1 MERNIIKAIVL
12 SALVALS
19 GLFQRIAA
27 QDTVSGIVRS
37 ASTGEVF
44 TGASVTVCGGEASA
58 MSGEDGRFGIA
69 AQTWDVLEIKAPGCE
84 TQYVALRGRTDVEV
98 YVVAES
104 DAVPFYTEKSMSA
117 SAADVAGSM
126 LPATT
131 SVNENADMLL
141 SGAVHSIRLSGIDA
155 AASATFVRGMH
166 SLNMTSCPLYIVD
179 GLEWQNPEGVTSLHA
194 GYLNNP
200 LALIP
205 PEDVESVEVLKNG
218 TAIYGAKAANGVIVI
233 NTKRARNM
241 ATEIAFNASVGI
253 KSPFKT
259 VPVMNATDYR
269 IYATEVMGGMEN
281 INSLKDTYAFIDDD
295 ASGYNYAA
303 SHNDTDWMKEINK
316 TAFTQ
321 NYGISVRGGDEIA
334 LYYFSLDY
342 ARNGG
347 CVDGT
352 DFSRLSVRFNSDIS
366 FTKKL
371 TARADIAFSQ
381 VSRNLFDD
389 GLDALSSPVYMAYV
403 KSPLYS
409 PYQYDA
415 SGNLFDKIS
424 DTDEL
429 GTGNPLAV
437 TNNADGEGKNY
448 RFTASLRPR
457 MKFSECFSLSAV
469 AGISWDKIKE
479 NLFTPDFGLAEVNL
493 YNDQGDRY
501 GEGDNSVASL
511 MTRNIT
517 LTLGLDAEW
526 RVLTGKHDLSLKAG
540 ASYINNVYECDYGK
554 GYNTGSDYLK
564 SLDVTTSSL
573 RTTDGYDCDW
583 RNVSWHVLVGY
594 NYLERYHLSGT
605 LTMESSSRLG
615 KKADTS
621 FRLCGIGWGLF
632 PSLDAAWI
640 ISNESFMKNAA
651 WIDYLRLRTGY
662 DMTGNDDI
670 PIGAPSAYF
679 ASTGV
684 VGLAKGIVLSNVG
697 NEKLTWEK
705 TGTFTAGL
713 DLSILRN
720 RLSLSAEFYHSST
733 TNLLIQ
739 KTLSEEFGLE
749 AYWTNDGRLS
759 NTGFDFTLRTRIID
773 NRRWKLSAG
782 ITAGHYTNKVKSLGG
797 ESFIT
802 TISGGNILTAENLP
816 LGVFY
821 GYKTLGVFSTEDES
835 RAANLAFVTENGQK
849 LYFGAGDVHFLDAD
863 ANGVIDENDMTVI
876 GNPNP
881 NLYGNFNFNFQYGRL
896 TLGAVFTYSLGNDAY
911 DALRASLES
920 GSSLYNQS
928 TAMLSRWTAEGQ
940 ITSVPKATYGDPM
953 GNSRFSDRWIE
964 DASYLRLK
972 QINLTYT
979 LPIKPKFIQGAQVW
993 AAVDNVF
1000 TITKYLGAD
1009 PEFGCGMSAVYQGVD
1024 AGLTPSS
1031 RSYNLGV
1038 RLNL

>member
-1 MERNIIKAIVL
+1 MDRNRIKAIAL
-12 SALVALS
+12 SALLALS
-19 GLFQRIAA
+19 GLFQRAAA
-27 QDTVSGIVRS
+27 QNTVGGTVRD

-44 TGASVTVCGGEASA
+44 AGAVVTVSGGAGSA
-58 MSGEDGRFGIA
+58 MSGGDGRFEIEA
-69 AQTWDVLEIKAPGCE
+69 RTWDVLEIKAPGCE
-84 TQYVALRGRTDVEV
+84 LQYVPLQGRTDVEV

-104 DAVPFYTEKSMSA
+104 GAVPFYTERSMGA
-117 SAADVAGSM
+117 SAADAAVSM

-141 SGAVHSIRLSGIDA
+141 SGAVRSVRQSGADA
-155 AASATFVRGMH
+155 AASVTFIRGMH
-166 SLNMTSCPLYIVD
+166 SLNMTSQPLYVVD
-179 GLEWQNPEGVTSLHA
+179 GLEWQNPEGVTSLHE

-218 TAIYGAKAANGVIVI
+218 TAIYGAKGANGVVLI

-259 VPVMNATDYR
+259 IPVMNASDYR

-281 INSLKDTYAFIDDD
+281 INALKDTYAFLDDD
-295 ASGYNYAA
+295 VSGYNYAA

-347 CVDGT
+347 CVEGT

-389 GLDALSSPVYMAYV
+389 GLDALSSPVYMAYM

-409 PYQYDA
+409 PYQYDD
-415 SGNLFDKIS
+415 SGNLYDKIS

-437 TNNADGEGKNY
+437 TRNADGDTKNY

-457 MKFSECFSLSAV
+457 MQFTPRFSLSAV

-479 NLFTPDFGLAEVNL
+479 NLFTPDFGLAEVDL
-493 YNDQGDRY
+493 YNDQGDWY

-517 LTLGLDAEW
+517 LTLGIDADW
-526 RVLTGKHDLSLKAG
+526 KVLSGKHNLSLGAG
-540 ASYINNVYECDYGK
+540 VSYMNNVYECDYGK

-573 RTTDGYDCDW
+573 RATSGYDCDW
-583 RNVSWHVLVGY
+583 RNVSWHALAGY
-594 NYLERYHLSGT
+594 DYLGRYFLSGT

-615 KKADTS
+615 KRADTS

-640 ISNESFMKNAA
+640 ISNESFMKHVP
-651 WIDYLRLRTGY
+651 WIDYLRLRAGY
-662 DMTGNDDI
+662 DMTGNDGI

-679 ASTGV
+679 SSTGV
-684 VGLAKGIVLSNVG
+684 VGLAKGIVLSNIG

-705 TGTFTAGL
+705 TGTVTAGL
-713 DLSILRN
+713 DVNLLRN
-720 RLSLSAEFYHSST
+720 RLSLSAEFYRSST

-739 KTLSEEFGLE
+739 KSLPEEFGLE
-749 AYWTNDGRLS
+749 SYWTNDGRLS
-759 NTGFDFTLRTRIID
+759 NTGFDFTLRARLVD
-773 NRRWKLSAG
+773 KRRWKLSAG
-782 ITAGHYTNKVKSLGG
+782 ITAGHYRNEVKSLGG

-802 TISGGNILTAENLP
+802 TVSGGNVLTAEGYP

-821 GYKTLGVFSTEDES
+821 GYKTLGVFSTEEES
-835 RAANLAFVTENGQK
+835 RTANLAVVTDNGQK

-863 ANGVIDENDMTVI
+863 SNGVIDENDMTVI

-881 NLYGNFNFNFQYGRL
+881 DLYGNFNFSLQYGRL
-896 TLGAVFTYSLGNDAY
+896 ALGAVFTYSLGNDAY
-911 DALRASLES
+911 NALRASLES
-920 GSSLYNQS
+920 GSGMCNQS

-940 ITSVPKATYGDPM
+940 TTSVPKATYGDPM

-964 DASYLRLK
+964 DASYLKLK

-1000 TITKYLGAD
+1000 TVTKYLGAD